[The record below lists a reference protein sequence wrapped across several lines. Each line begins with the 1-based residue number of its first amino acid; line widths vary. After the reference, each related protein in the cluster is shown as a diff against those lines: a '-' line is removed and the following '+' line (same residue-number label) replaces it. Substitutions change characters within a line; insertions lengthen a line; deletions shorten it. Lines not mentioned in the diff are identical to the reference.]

1 MTSDSGIEK
10 ERKLQFDIARQPDN
24 VTCGPTCLHALYQ
37 YFGDDIP
44 LHRVIAE
51 TSFLEQGGTLG
62 ALLACH
68 ALRRGYDALIY
79 TFDMQMFDP
88 TWFRPGG
95 PNLAERIQCQM
106 EAKESSRL
114 RIASAAYLDFL
125 KLGGRLRM
133 EDMTATLIRK
143 YLKRSRPILAG
154 LSATYL
160 YQEPRESNPGSQ
172 PDDVRGY
179 PQGHFVVLCGY
190 SEIDRR
196 VLVADPM
203 QPNPFAKDQQKYEV
217 ALDRLICAIMLGIVT
232 YDANLVILQP
242 KH

>member
-1 MTSDSGIEK
+1 M
-10 ERKLQFDIARQPDN
+10 ERRLQFDIARQPDN
-24 VTCGPTCLHALYQ
+24 MTCGPTCLHAIYQ

-51 TSFLEQGGTLG
+51 TAFLEQGGTLG
-62 ALLACH
+62 VLLACH
-68 ALRRGYDALIY
+68 ALKRDYDALIY

-95 PNLAERIQCQM
+95 PILAERIQAQM

-114 RIASAAYLDFL
+114 RTASAAYLDFL

-133 EDMTATLIRK
+133 EDMTSALIRK
-143 YLKRSRPILAG
+143 YLKRGRPILAG

-160 YQEPRESNPGSQ
+160 YQEPREIGAVSQ
-172 PDDVRGY
+172 PDDVRGF

-190 SEIDRR
+190 DDIDRR
-196 VLVADPM
+196 VLLADPL
-203 QPNPFAKDQQKYEV
+203 QPNPLAKDQQKYEV

-242 KH
+242 RHPTVAGQS